1 MKTNT
6 TKYTTETRPDT
17 KATLSTTCDEDKHN
31 KIHNRDKIQRQHWAR
46 HMMKTNKTKYTTE
59 TRPDTEATL
68 GTTYDEDKQNKIH
81 NRDQIQRQHWAR

>member
-1 MKTNT
+1 MMKTNK
-6 TKYTTETRPDT
+6 TKYTTETRYKGNT
-17 KATLSTTCDEDKHN
+17 GH
-31 KIHNRDKIQRQHWAR
+31 AR

-59 TRPDTEATL
+59 TRPDTKATL